1 MALDHSMARLA
12 AATGDGVVRV
22 YGWRP
27 ATVSFGRNQRTRGA
41 YDPARLAAEG
51 LGVVRRPTG
60 GRSILHDRELT
71 YAVAL
76 PLASATGARG
86 AYDAVTALLLEALRR
101 LGVDAERARPHAR
114 SRPPGPTAC
123 FAEPAAGE
131 VSWKGAK
138 LAGSAQWAE
147 GEALLQHGSVLVED
161 DQGRLASL
169 GAETL
174 DVVPPPATLRA
185 ALGRAPDL
193 DEFAE
198 AWRSTLRAA
207 TGRAPDALDPA
218 AAEAQ
223 PQPPLLRLYH
233 DDEWTWRR

>member
-1 MALDHSMARLA
+1 MALDHSLARLA

-22 YGWRP
+22 YGWAR

-41 YDPARLAAEG
+41 YDPARISAGG

-76 PLASATGARG
+76 PTASAAGARE
-86 AYDAVTALLLEALRR
+86 AYDAVSALLLVALQK
-101 LGVDAERARPHAR
+101 LGVDAERAAPRGR
-114 SRPPGPTAC
+114 SRSPGPAPC

-131 VSWKGAK
+131 VSWRGAK

-147 GEALLQHGSVLVED
+147 GTALLQHGSVLIDD
-161 DQGRLASL
+161 DQQRLLTLGEA
-169 GAETL
+169 GAEP
-174 DVVPPPATLRA
+174 VPAPATLRA
-185 ALGRAPDL
+185 ALGRAPSL
-193 DEFAE
+193 AE
-198 AWRSTLRAA
+198 WGDAWASALEAA
-207 TGRAPDALDPA
+207 TGTAPTPLDPA
-218 AAEAQ
+218 SPEAQ